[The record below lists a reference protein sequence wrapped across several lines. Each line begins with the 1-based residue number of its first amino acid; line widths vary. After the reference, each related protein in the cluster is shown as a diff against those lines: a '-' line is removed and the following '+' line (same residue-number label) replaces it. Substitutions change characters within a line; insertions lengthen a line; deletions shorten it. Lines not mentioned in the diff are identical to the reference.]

1 MIKYLSSFI
10 LQRYKKFLVYL
21 IFIIKIIMPTARPF
35 AFNTGSTISGTSQV
49 GQLAIGV
56 VVVVELP
63 VQVSFGGMVLM
74 KI

>member
-35 AFNTGSTISGTSQV
+35 VFDTGSYYMGF
-49 GQLAIGV
+49 GV
-56 VVVVELP
+56 ATGGANDNHELF
-63 VQVSFGGMVLM
+63 SWSLTFT
-74 KI
+74 